1 MLIIRPMHKFFLDEI
16 STWHQETEDQGV
28 RQCRYVVV
36 SEIDNGLLLWNTLT
50 LGLVWI
56 NNLSVKD
63 WTDNHLDS
71 NLISLLRSQWFY
83 VPVFFN
89 EPLFL
94 KHLLCQ
100 F

>member
-50 LGLVWI
+50 L
-56 NNLSVKD
+56 
-63 WTDNHLDS
+63 
-71 NLISLLRSQWFY
+71 
-83 VPVFFN
+83 
-89 EPLFL
+89 
-94 KHLLCQ
+94 
-100 F
+100 